1 MNFRCEEFDNESVE
15 IDIDCVFGSVR
26 FGVVKCQI
34 DCMKH
39 GLPYGSYYLRGGGN
53 NSTHFMTY
61 LPSAMDF
68 SFCHSTEIHLHSE
81 KWLLAVEFI
90 ATIERYRKGVK

>member
-1 MNFRCEEFDNESVE
+1 MNFRCEEFDNESVD

-39 GLPYGSYYLRGGGN
+39 GLPYGSYYLRGGGQ
-53 NSTHFMTY
+53 
-61 LPSAMDF
+61 
-68 SFCHSTEIHLHSE
+68 
-81 KWLLAVEFI
+81 
-90 ATIERYRKGVK
+90 